1 MGQLITTLLIIDFL
15 LLLIASI
22 FGDKSVIL
30 SSQIA
35 FISSTF
41 VIFASFASYKSMVKK
56 RLEALQ
62 KDGVVFDDRDDALDK
77 IDDPYSV
84 FDDSK
89 KRASG

>member
-15 LLLIASI
+15 LLLIAYI

-41 VIFASFASYKSMVKK
+41 VIFVHLHPIIDGKK

-62 KDGVVFDDRDDALDK
+62 KDGVVLMIEMR
-77 IDDPYSV
+77 
-84 FDDSK
+84 
-89 KRASG
+89 